1 MICNKYYI
9 KLLNMFYN
17 TKRRL
22 KNMKRAKTLL
32 KILFITIISIGYS
45 LACDWCNKKL
55 YSELILGQRNDIR
68 GKELLALVQKE
79 QSQQSKIPDD
89 FIQIIERDKNL
100 PIPQTSYVKQ
110 DVKADVKF
118 TIEMREGE
126 VYLGN
131 GVLYKGFNIS
141 GKIPGPMLIVNEGDI
156 VEFEVINKGSVPHG
170 LSIHAAYTQTSKYLG
185 KIMPGEKRIFKFKA
199 TYPGVYLYHCAP
211 GGHAIMLHTI
221 FGQYGMIVVK
231 PKKKYKLEQILN
243 KKPDVEIYLIQHEV
257 YASGKD
263 GIDGQPIYV
272 LFNGEIFRYVKE
284 PIMARPG
291 DYVRIYFL
299 NVGPNL
305 ISTFHIVG
313 IIWDFAYWQG
323 HPDNVFVGGQSVL
336 AGPTDS
342 WVVEFRVP
350 PEEGDYAIVSHAFGT
365 TDRGAVGILR
375 VKKDARVEPIIKAEG
390 PTYTSDEMAN
400 IKKEVIRVVA
410 PFEPGTEDV
419 DVPAVF
425 NEKTKEVVVRIKGN
439 SFYPKVIDIVEG
451 TKVKWINEDVF
462 TYAQG
467 EFAGIHNVQVVK
479 GPEQFTSPLL
489 LHAQSYEHVFTKPGE
504 YDYICTPHPYMKAI
518 VRVRPKPINLSGP
531 IAMFLSIVAL
541 AVAVFVI
548 MTNNKRR

>member
-1 MICNKYYI
+1 M
-9 KLLNMFYN
+9 
-17 TKRRL
+17 
-22 KNMKRAKTLL
+22 
-32 KILFITIISIGYS
+32 
-45 LACDWCNKKL
+45 
-55 YSELILGQRNDIR
+55 
-68 GKELLALVQKE
+68 
-79 QSQQSKIPDD
+79 
-89 FIQIIERDKNL
+89 
-100 PIPQTSYVKQ
+100 
-110 DVKADVKF
+110 
-118 TIEMREGE
+118 
-126 VYLGN
+126 
-131 GVLYKGFNIS
+131 
-141 GKIPGPMLIVNEGDI
+141 
-156 VEFEVINKGSVPHG
+156 
-170 LSIHAAYTQTSKYLG
+170 
-185 KIMPGEKRIFKFKA
+185 
-199 TYPGVYLYHCAP
+199 
-211 GGHAIMLHTI
+211 
-221 FGQYGMIVVK
+221 
-231 PKKKYKLEQILN
+231 
-243 KKPDVEIYLIQHEV
+243 
-257 YASGKD
+257 
-263 GIDGQPIYV
+263 
-272 LFNGEIFRYVKE
+272 FNGEIFRYVKE

>member
-1 MICNKYYI
+1 
-9 KLLNMFYN
+9 
-17 TKRRL
+17 
-22 KNMKRAKTLL
+22 MKRAKTLL

-231 PKKKYKLEQILN
+231 PKKKYKL
-243 KKPDVEIYLIQHEV
+243 
-257 YASGKD
+257 
-263 GIDGQPIYV
+263 
-272 LFNGEIFRYVKE
+272 
-284 PIMARPG
+284 
-291 DYVRIYFL
+291 
-299 NVGPNL
+299 
-305 ISTFHIVG
+305 
-313 IIWDFAYWQG
+313 
-323 HPDNVFVGGQSVL
+323 
-336 AGPTDS
+336 
-342 WVVEFRVP
+342 
-350 PEEGDYAIVSHAFGT
+350 
-365 TDRGAVGILR
+365 
-375 VKKDARVEPIIKAEG
+375 
-390 PTYTSDEMAN
+390 
-400 IKKEVIRVVA
+400 
-410 PFEPGTEDV
+410 
-419 DVPAVF
+419 
-425 NEKTKEVVVRIKGN
+425 
-439 SFYPKVIDIVEG
+439 
-451 TKVKWINEDVF
+451 
-462 TYAQG
+462 
-467 EFAGIHNVQVVK
+467 
-479 GPEQFTSPLL
+479 
-489 LHAQSYEHVFTKPGE
+489 
-504 YDYICTPHPYMKAI
+504 
-518 VRVRPKPINLSGP
+518 
-531 IAMFLSIVAL
+531 
-541 AVAVFVI
+541 
-548 MTNNKRR
+548 

>member
-1 MICNKYYI
+1 
-9 KLLNMFYN
+9 
-17 TKRRL
+17 
-22 KNMKRAKTLL
+22 MKRAKTLL

>member
-1 MICNKYYI
+1 
-9 KLLNMFYN
+9 MFYN

-131 GVLYKGFNIS
+131 GVFYKGFNIS

>member
-1 MICNKYYI
+1 
-9 KLLNMFYN
+9 MFYN